1 MNRLLLV
8 LLFSLTLIAC
18 SPTIVGPTTNNEPVV
33 LSEADPHLVRADTAR
48 VQSPDV
54 PGETAAALLDG
65 HNRLALDLYK
75 TAAAGH
81 EENIFFSP
89 YSIHLAFSML
99 YAGARQETEAQMA
112 GVLHFLPQTE
122 HHAASNAL
130 EQQVAS
136 VGNNLEFADE
146 STEWLQLN
154 IANAVWGQEGF
165 PFSETY
171 LDTLAQQYDTG
182 LRLLDF
188 ANPEKARLLI
198 NDWVAQ
204 QTEGKIETIFP
215 PDTLQPETRLVLT
228 NAIYFNASWQ
238 FPFAPEQT
246 EMGVFTRLDGHQ
258 LTVPMMRKE
267 AVTLLYLA
275 DDGYQVVR
283 LPYTGY
289 AAELLIILPNE
300 GQFDQIEGQLTSD
313 FITNM
318 RRRAARHEV
327 NLTLPRFALE
337 SDLDLG
343 QVLTAMG
350 LDRPFSST
358 TADFSGI
365 AAGGGLFVSDALH
378 RAVITVDE
386 VGTEAAAATGI
397 SMVVS
402 ESPPAT
408 MTIDRP
414 FILAIVTNNP
424 QTILFLGRVM
434 DIE

>member
-1 MNRLLLV
+1 MNRLLLI
-8 LLFSLTLIAC
+8 LLFSLTLAAC
-18 SPTIVGPTTNNEPVV
+18 GPTIVGSTTEDEPAA
-33 LSEADPHLVRADTAR
+33 LSEADPHLVRADAAR

-54 PGETAAALLDG
+54 PSETAAALLDG
-65 HNRLALDLYK
+65 HNRLALDLYQI
-75 TAAAGH
+75 AAADH
-81 EENIFFSP
+81 QENLFFSP

-112 GVLHFLPQTE
+112 DILHFLPQAE
-122 HHAASNAL
+122 HHAASNDL
-130 EQQVAS
+130 EQQLAS
-136 VGNNLEFADE
+136 VGSNLEFADE

-154 IANAVWGQEGF
+154 IANAVWGQTGF

-171 LDTLAQQYDTG
+171 LDTLAQQYDAG

-188 ANPEKARLLI
+188 ANPEEARHLI
-198 NDWVAQ
+198 NDWVAE
-204 QTEGKIETIFP
+204 QTAGKIETIFP

-238 FPFAPEQT
+238 FPFAPEET

-267 AVTLLYLA
+267 AITLRYLA
-275 DDGYQVVR
+275 NDGYQVVR

-289 AAELLIILPNE
+289 AAELLIILPDE
-300 GQFDQIEGQLTSD
+300 GQFDFVEGQLTSD
-313 FITNM
+313 FINSIH
-318 RRRAARHEV
+318 RQADRHEV

-337 SDLDLG
+337 SNLDLR
-343 QVLTAMG
+343 QLLTAMG
-350 LDRPFSST
+350 LDRPFSSA

-365 AAGGGLFVSDALH
+365 TAGGGLFVSDALH

-386 VGTEAAAATGI
+386 VGTEAAAATGLGT
-397 SMVVS
+397 VTS
-402 ESPPAT
+402 EPPPAT
-408 MTIDRP
+408 MTVDRP